1 MAAGWSTTKS
11 GEFAHEKHAC
21 TLAHSSSIHFS
32 VGPFPSSPILLLL
45 SHSIP
50 ASTRSLKNLTL
61 NAQRRRWTEAQAAIE
76 AGEVVDA
83 SVFLTKTIKRTE
95 HSAGFRTLL
104 EGWMDASKLF
114 FRGDNDEF
122 DLILE
127 ETRKEEAKRL
137 ALIEKAENQILGKVL
152 EEGERV
158 DVWEKSKLGKK
169 LFARL
174 DVLKRR
180 EEAVDP
186 LLAGLK
192 GEIPHFST
200 NRYAVPDKVF
210 ASLFVFVSVCMY
222 VCMWIRF

>member
-1 MAAGWSTTKS
+1 M
-11 GEFAHEKHAC
+11 
-21 TLAHSSSIHFS
+21 
-32 VGPFPSSPILLLL
+32 
-45 SHSIP
+45 
-50 ASTRSLKNLTL
+50 
-61 NAQRRRWTEAQAAIE
+61 
-76 AGEVVDA
+76 VDA
-83 SVFLTKTIKRTE
+83 SAFLTKTIKRTE

-104 EGWMDASKLF
+104 QGWMDASKLF
-114 FRGDNDEF
+114 FRGDKDEF

-137 ALIEKAENQILGKVL
+137 ALIEKVENQVLGKVL

-192 GEIPHFST
+192 GEISHFST
-200 NRYAVPDKVF
+200 NRFAMPVKVF
-210 ASLFVFVSVCMY
+210 ASLFVCVCMYVCMY
-222 VCMWIRF
+222 VCMWIGF

>member
-1 MAAGWSTTKS
+1 
-11 GEFAHEKHAC
+11 
-21 TLAHSSSIHFS
+21 
-32 VGPFPSSPILLLL
+32 
-45 SHSIP
+45 
-50 ASTRSLKNLTL
+50 L

-169 LFARL
+169 LFSRL

-210 ASLFVFVSVCMY
+210 ASLFVFVCVCMY
-222 VCMWIRF
+222 VCGSGSELHAIAVQHPERARKRPVLSSTRLMLTRMEASTSLSFASHSTKGRFKYVPD